1 LFKKNFPSSQLFFII
16 FYSLKYIGLIVNSR
30 IIEMNLNK
38 DTISLN
44 KYLCN
49 FLIFGKSFSPIY
61 SNYQLICF
69 LGASFLLLFVL
80 FSSFSFIY
88 MKIKYQ
94 NINSLIQEKME
105 NNNEKIEEIFFK
117 IIAYIEIVILF
128 FHQYILEYYFFG
140 FYGFIYYKMGIFSKN
155 GSSSKIYIDTLNTT
169 SLYDYFLYN
178 NHVSIFIINL
188 IVIIYILL
196 LFYSFLMFNTTK
208 GLFLNHGL
216 YCGNRKFVIMK
227 LLLLSTQPIFGI
239 HNFYS
244 NESKFLIGLIING
257 IFIIFF
263 SIIFLELFSSI
274 WILSKYSIKYII
286 IF

>member
-1 LFKKNFPSSQLFFII
+1 MNNEDKNESNNNNNNYIIKSFYLIKNNFPTSDLFYRILF
-16 FYSLKYIGLIVNSR
+16 SLKYIGLIINSR
-30 IIEMNLNK
+30 IVEMSLNK
-38 DTISLN
+38 KTISLN

-49 FLIFGKSFSPIY
+49 FLIFGKSLSPIY

-69 LGASFLLLFVL
+69 LGASFLLLFIL

-155 GSSSKIYIDTLNTT
+155 GTSSKIY
-169 SLYDYFLYN
+169 
-178 NHVSIFIINL
+178 L
-188 IVIIYILL
+188 IL
-196 LFYSFLMFNTTK
+196 
-208 GLFLNHGL
+208 
-216 YCGNRKFVIMK
+216 
-227 LLLLSTQPIFGI
+227 
-239 HNFYS
+239 
-244 NESKFLIGLIING
+244 
-257 IFIIFF
+257 
-263 SIIFLELFSSI
+263 
-274 WILSKYSIKYII
+274 
-286 IF
+286 